1 MYSDREI
8 EAINIQCFYRKIC
21 PMPVILLFF
30 DVSCLLVLYSL
41 FYFFKIIFNTIYSFS
56 IFYPPI
62 PPRSYPSNFVVFLF
76 LKKKWWKT
84 KNKNQRKQT
93 KKNKKINKTKKSQNN
108 SVQNIMLPIFFGQ
121 ILLGMGTAPEC
132 VLYTQKYYI
141 EENWLSLSRKSSIT
155 NNVLFKSET
164 FCPHP
169 LLSSPSF

>member
-21 PMPVILLFF
+21 PMPVTLLFF

-108 SVQNIMLPIFFGQ
+108 SVQISCCPFSLAKYSWAWELPQNVFYILRNTTLKKTDFPFPGSHQLQ
-121 ILLGMGTAPEC
+121 ITSYLR
-132 VLYTQKYYI
+132 V
-141 EENWLSLSRKSSIT
+141 R
-155 NNVLFKSET
+155 LFVHIP
-164 FCPHP
+164 F
-169 LLSSPSF
+169 

>member
-76 LKKKWWKT
+76 LKKNDEKQKT
-84 KNKNQRKQT
+84 KIKENKL
-93 KKNKKINKTKKSQNN
+93 KKIRKSIRQKKSQNN

-141 EENWLSLSRKSSIT
+141 EEN
-155 NNVLFKSET
+155 
-164 FCPHP
+164 
-169 LLSSPSF
+169 

>member
-76 LKKKWWKT
+76 LKKKNDEKQKT
-84 KNKNQRKQT
+84 KTKENKL

-121 ILLGMGTAPEC
+121 ILLGMGTAPRMC
-132 VLYTQKYYI
+132 FIY
-141 EENWLSLSRKSSIT
+141 
-155 NNVLFKSET
+155 SEIL
-164 FCPHP
+164 H
-169 LLSSPSF
+169 

>member
-76 LKKKWWKT
+76 LKKNDEKQKT
-84 KNKNQRKQT
+84 KIKENKL
-93 KKNKKINKTKKSQNN
+93 KKI
-108 SVQNIMLPIFFGQ
+108 
-121 ILLGMGTAPEC
+121 
-132 VLYTQKYYI
+132 
-141 EENWLSLSRKSSIT
+141 RKSIRQKNPKTTVYKISCCPFSLAKYSWAWELPQNVFYILRNTTLKKTDFPFPGSHQLQIT
-155 NNVLFKSET
+155 SYLRVRLFVHIP
-164 FCPHP
+164 F
-169 LLSSPSF
+169 

>member
-76 LKKKWWKT
+76 LKKNDEKPKT
-84 KNKNQRKQT
+84 KIKENKL
-93 KKNKKINKTKKSQNN
+93 KKI
-108 SVQNIMLPIFFGQ
+108 
-121 ILLGMGTAPEC
+121 
-132 VLYTQKYYI
+132 
-141 EENWLSLSRKSSIT
+141 RKSIRQKKIPKQQCT
-155 NNVLFKSET
+155 KYHAAHFLWPNTPGHGNCPRMCFIYSEIL
-164 FCPHP
+164 H
-169 LLSSPSF
+169 